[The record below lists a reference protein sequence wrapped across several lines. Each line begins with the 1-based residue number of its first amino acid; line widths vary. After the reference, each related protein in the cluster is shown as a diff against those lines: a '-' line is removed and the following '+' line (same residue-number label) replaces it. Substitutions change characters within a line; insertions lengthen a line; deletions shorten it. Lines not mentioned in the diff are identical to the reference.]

1 MTDSNLTSAS
11 LTGRDLV
18 LSILR
23 HEPTGRPAWVPFAGV
38 HAGKLKGYT
47 ARQVLTSADCL
58 FESLLEVN
66 RLYRPDGQPVMFDLQ
81 VEAEILG
88 CELAWAEDS
97 PPSVATHPLTSLAE
111 IPTRIPTEKDGRLPL
126 ILDVMRR
133 MKAAVGQTTALY
145 GLVTGPFTLASHL
158 RGTDLFLDL
167 VDQPDRAAALLA
179 CTELVAEQMARLYI
193 AAGMD
198 VIAVVDPMISQI
210 SPRHFQRL
218 MLQPFSRLFHF
229 IREQGAA
236 SAFFVCGDATRNIQ
250 GMCQTGPDS
259 IAVDENVDFAAAKQ
273 ITAASRIVLQG
284 NIPLTSC
291 LLLGSQQDNM
301 KYVVDLLNRVDPDG
315 LIVSPGCDM
324 PYATPPENVI
334 GAAEA
339 IRDPER
345 IRLLLS
351 NYQSPQVDDSQVT
364 LPDYSS
370 LPRPLIE
377 VFTLDSTACAAC
389 GYMLAAAS
397 RAAAALPGRV
407 DLVEY
412 RITRPENI
420 ARMKRM
426 GIRNLPAILINGE
439 LKFNSII
446 PSQPELLAAL
456 QPYLKD

>member
-1 MTDSNLTSAS
+1 MTDSNPSPA

-23 HEPTGRPAWVPFAGV
+23 HQPTRRPAWVPFAGV
-38 HAGKLKGYT
+38 HAGKLKGHS
-47 ARQVLTSADCL
+47 ARLVLTSADCL

-88 CELAWAEDS
+88 CELAWADDS
-97 PPSVATHPLTSLAE
+97 PPSVATHPLTSLVE
-111 IPTRIPTEKDGRLPL
+111 IPSRLPTEGDGRLPL

-179 CTELVAEQMARLYI
+179 YTESVAEQMASLYTR
-193 AAGMD
+193 AGMD

-218 MLQPFSRLFHF
+218 MLEPFSRLFRF

-259 IAVDENVDFAAAKQ
+259 IAVDENVDFIAAKQ
-273 ITAASRIVLQG
+273 STAASHIALQG

-291 LLLGSQQDNM
+291 LLLGSQQDTM
-301 KYVVDLLNRVDPDG
+301 KYVVDLLDQVEPDG
-315 LIVSPGCDM
+315 LIISPGCDM
-324 PYATPPENVI
+324 PYATPPENVT
-334 GAAEA
+334 GASEA
-339 IRDPER
+339 
-345 IRLLLS
+345 
-351 NYQSPQVDDSQVT
+351 V
-364 LPDYSS
+364 
-370 LPRPLIE
+370 PRPRPHPRP
-377 VFTLDSTACAAC
+377 A
-389 GYMLAAAS
+389 GQ
-397 RAAAALPGRV
+397 LPKPAGGC
-407 DLVEY
+407 
-412 RITRPENI
+412 I
-420 ARMKRM
+420 A
-426 GIRNLPAILINGE
+426 GQPA
-439 LKFNSII
+439 
-446 PSQPELLAAL
+446 
-456 QPYLKD
+456 